1 MSEETNVDVTTPT
14 NDDGNYHSFEDLAQ
28 STDSRSDTE
37 LMKEASKVAK
47 EETKEVVKEAVKESQ
62 AEDKVSEKTVDE
74 NLEDAGEKA
83 VEEIVEE
90 IRKLEA
96 KFGDE
101 RYEIPQDAAIAVTID
116 GEEQEISLNDLRNN
130 YSGKVAWDK
139 KFNELGQEKRQFNED
154 RSLVEKYVS
163 DFAKLAQEG
172 DHIGAMEYL
181 ASLSGQN
188 PLEFRKNLRD
198 QIINDYK
205 QMLEMNDEQKQAFEI
220 KEENE
225 FLKRQKESE
234 SQRSE
239 EQQSLVEL
247 QNQIKDFQE
256 AHQVNDE
263 ELIAAYSELEKEYGD
278 DLSLDTI
285 QEYIQASRAYSKVES
300 VLGESS
306 ESLSEEILHDMATVV
321 IQNPDF
327 TSEDIQ
333 EIFSEAYPDLAGT
346 QKKQPAKKAQ
356 KAAKTAQK
364 EEAAKES
371 AADRLARNK
380 LEEFFSFDDL

>member
-1 MSEETNVDVTTPT
+1 MSEETNQDVTTPT
-14 NDDGNYHSFEDLAQ
+14 NDDGNYHSFDDLEQ

-37 LMKEASKVAK
+37 VMEEAKKVAA
-47 EETKEVVKEAVKESQ
+47 EETKEVVKEAVKEASS
-62 AEDKVSEKTVDE
+62 EDKVSEKTVEE
-74 NLEDAGEKA
+74 NLEDAGETA

-101 RYEIPQDAAIAVTID
+101 RLEIPQDAVISVTID

-139 KFNELGQEKRQFNED
+139 KFSELGREKQQFSQD
-154 RSLVEKYVS
+154 KSLVEKYVS
-163 DFAKLAQEG
+163 DFAALAEKG
-172 DHIGAMEYL
+172 DHAGAMEYL

-188 PLEFRKNLRD
+188 PLEFRKALRD
-198 QIINDYK
+198 QIIEEHK
-205 QMLEMNDEQKQAFEI
+205 AMLEMDETQKQAYELQ
-220 KEENE
+220 EENE

-234 SQRSE
+234 SMRSE
-239 EQQSLVEL
+239 EQQTLMEL
-247 QNQIKDFQE
+247 QNQIKSMQE
-256 AHQVNDE
+256 THKVSDE
-263 ELIAAYSELEKEYGD
+263 ELMAAYDELGKEFGD
-278 DLSLDTI
+278 ELTLDTI
-285 QEYIQASRAYSKVES
+285 QEYIVASRAYSTVES
-300 VLGESS
+300 VLGEASS
-306 ESLSEEILHDMATVV
+306 SMSEEILHDMATVV
-321 IQNPDF
+321 MQNPDF

-333 EIFSEAYPDLAGT
+333 EIFSEAYPELAGT

-356 KAAKTAQK
+356 KAAKQAK
-364 EEAAKES
+364 AEEAARES

>member
-1 MSEETNVDVTTPT
+1 MSEETNQDVTTPT
-14 NDDGNYHSFEDLAQ
+14 NDDGNYHSFDDLEQ

-37 LMKEASKVAK
+37 VMEEAKKVAA
-47 EETKEVVKEAVKESQ
+47 EETKEVVKEAVKEASS
-62 AEDKVSEKTVDE
+62 EDKVSEKTVEE
-74 NLEDAGEKA
+74 NLEDAGETA

-101 RYEIPQDAAIAVTID
+101 RLEIPQDAVISVTID

-139 KFNELGQEKRQFNED
+139 KFSELGREKQQFSQD
-154 RSLVEKYVS
+154 KSLVEKYVS
-163 DFAKLAQEG
+163 DFAALAEKG
-172 DHIGAMEYL
+172 DHAGAMEYL

-188 PLEFRKNLRD
+188 PLEFRKALRD
-198 QIINDYK
+198 QIIEEHK
-205 QMLEMNDEQKQAFEI
+205 AMLEMDETQKQAYELQ
-220 KEENE
+220 EENE

-234 SQRSE
+234 SMRSE
-239 EQQSLVEL
+239 EQQTLMEL
-247 QNQIKDFQE
+247 QNQIKSMQE
-256 AHQVNDE
+256 THKVSDE
-263 ELIAAYSELEKEYGD
+263 ELMAAYDELGKEFGD
-278 DLSLDTI
+278 ELTLDTI
-285 QEYIQASRAYSKVES
+285 QEYIVASRAYSTVES
-300 VLGESS
+300 VLGEASS
-306 ESLSEEILHDMATVV
+306 SMSEEILHDMATVV
-321 IQNPDF
+321 MQNPDF

-333 EIFSEAYPDLAGT
+333 ESFSEAYPELAGT

-356 KAAKTAQK
+356 KAAKQAK
-364 EEAAKES
+364 AEEAARES